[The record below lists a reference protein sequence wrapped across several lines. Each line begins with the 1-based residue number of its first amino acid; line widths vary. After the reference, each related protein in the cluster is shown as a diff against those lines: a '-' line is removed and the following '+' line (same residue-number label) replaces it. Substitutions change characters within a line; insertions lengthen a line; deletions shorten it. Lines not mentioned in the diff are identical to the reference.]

1 MEASA
6 LVSILPFG
14 WGGGDKALPW
24 PRCQFFRIGGTGHCL
39 SPDVNSSFQGGRALP
54 QPRYQF
60 LPVWGGAGHCLSPD
74 INSYLFGGGGRAL
87 PQPRC
92 RIASQVGTRV
102 HLCGVRIILA
112 KLFGT
117 ALSVLPLW
125 DIAQQVHLADLR
137 SLDLFSRGRS
147 RYNAHHP

>member
-1 MEASA
+1 MFSLRWKPQPWYQFFPLGGGGVTRHCLGQDVNSSVSGGQDIASA
-6 LVSILPFG
+6 QMSILPF
-14 WGGGDKALPW
+14 
-24 PRCQFFRIGGTGHCL
+24 R
-39 SPDVNSSFQGGRALP
+39 
-54 QPRYQF
+54 
-60 LPVWGGAGHCLSPD
+60 GAGHCLSPD